1 VVHTTTF
8 LFLDLFTLLSR
19 SASYSW
25 TAMEVKEKRE
35 DVESQFSSSAN
46 LLVGSLQSF
55 SLSNLSHTFDLQLTS
70 IPSQSSSSNVVT
82 EESSSSGLLSSMM
95 YTFCSVAMVLS
106 NKAISTTLNDV
117 SREKMPQLS
126 VILFQCLVAVV
137 FVEGAKFFK
146 IVDYPAFSMKTAKA
160 WLPLNLLFIG
170 MLVTGFLSLV
180 YVSVPIV
187 TVFKNLSNLVTVTGD
202 CYIFG
207 ER

>member
-1 VVHTTTF
+1 VVHTAAC
-8 LFLDLFTLLSR
+8 LLHINRTLVIR

-25 TAMEVKEKRE
+25 TAMEVKDKRE
-35 DVESQFSSSAN
+35 DVENQYSSSAN
-46 LLVGSLQSF
+46 LLVCFLNCST
-55 SLSNLSHTFDLQLTS
+55 LSNPAHAFDLQLTS
-70 IPSQSSSSNVVT
+70 ISFQALSSNAVA
-82 EESSSSGLLSSMM
+82 EESSSNGLLSSLM

-106 NKAISTTLNDV
+106 NKAISTTLNEE

-146 IVDYPAFSMKTAKA
+146 IVDYPAFSIKTAKA